1 MNNNHQ
7 SDFRENLKTRHKI
20 SKWFY
25 FILLACLL
33 VGLLMLTAL
42 IVDLAVEGHAWLR
55 PELFTNYHSRKPEQ
69 AGMKS
74 AIVGSLIV
82 MSLTGLVQFSS
93 RYWCSDLPGRVR
105 QEKLADQ
112 FHQY

>member
-1 MNNNHQ
+1 MNNKNQ
-7 SDFRENLKTRHKI
+7 IKFKENLKNRHKI

-25 FILLACLL
+25 ILLLACLL

-55 PELFTNYHSRKPEQ
+55 PELFSKFHSRKPEQ

-82 MSLTGLVQFSS
+82 MCSDRLVQFSS
-93 RYWCSDLPGRVR
+93 WDWRSDLP
-105 QEKLADQ
+105 
-112 FHQY
+112 

>member
-1 MNNNHQ
+1 MNNNQ
-7 SDFRENLKTRHKI
+7 INPIFRENLKNRHI
-20 SKWFY
+20 IGKWFY
-25 FILLACLL
+25 FVLLACLL
-33 VGLLMLTAL
+33 IGLLMLTAL

-82 MSLTGLVQFSS
+82 MVLTGLVQFSS
-93 RYWCSDLPGRVR
+93 WHWCSDLP
-105 QEKLADQ
+105 
-112 FHQY
+112 